1 VLSIVSFYSMAE
13 LSWPVSEVTQ
23 EHLQNLMS
31 QGYMTTAELATC
43 RVAEDPASPTLVGGY
58 VMVCTVFYE

>member
-1 VLSIVSFYSMAE
+1 MAE
-13 LSWPVSEVTQ
+13 LSWPMSEVTQ

-31 QGYMTTAELATC
+31 QGYMTAVELATY

-58 VMVCTVFYE
+58 VMVCTTFYE